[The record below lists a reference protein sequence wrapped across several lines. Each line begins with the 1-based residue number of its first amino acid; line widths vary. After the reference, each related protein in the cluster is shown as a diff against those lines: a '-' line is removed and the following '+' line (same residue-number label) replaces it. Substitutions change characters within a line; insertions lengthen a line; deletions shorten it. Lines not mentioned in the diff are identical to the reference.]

1 MNKLYKNFGIYLNVD
16 NNKFYAINNV
26 YIVKDN

>member
-1 MNKLYKNFGIYLNVD
+1 MNKLYKDFGIYLNVD

-26 YIVKDN
+26 YIMK